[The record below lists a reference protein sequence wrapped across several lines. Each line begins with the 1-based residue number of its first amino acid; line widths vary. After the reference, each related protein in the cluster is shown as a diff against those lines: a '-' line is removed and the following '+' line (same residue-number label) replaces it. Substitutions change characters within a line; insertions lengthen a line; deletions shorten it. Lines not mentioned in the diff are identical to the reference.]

1 MECQNKER
9 NLKFCSCSYPNC
21 SRKGIC
27 CECIRYHLSNRELP
41 GCFFPAK
48 EERTYNRSID
58 YFVSLYKK

>member
-9 NLKFCSCSYPNC
+9 NLSFCSCSYPKC
-21 SRKGIC
+21 SRKGVC
-27 CECIRYHLSNRELP
+27 CECIRYHLSHRELP
-41 GCFFPAK
+41 ACFFSTK